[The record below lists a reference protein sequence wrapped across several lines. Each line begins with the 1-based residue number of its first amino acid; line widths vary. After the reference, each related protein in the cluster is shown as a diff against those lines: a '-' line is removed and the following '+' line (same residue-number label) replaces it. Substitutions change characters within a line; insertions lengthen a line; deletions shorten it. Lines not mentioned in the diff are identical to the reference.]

1 MEDSTGTRA
10 AAIRLR
16 IIRMAMLAGVL
27 SFGGIVFFLT
37 RENPPT
43 ATPEVA
49 KTLQMVN
56 IAILVAVAGGLL
68 VLQRLHA
75 NQADASKRTALNIA
89 AWAVGETAALFGGV
103 HFLLIG
109 NPTPY
114 LVGLAMMLVS
124 FVLVPIRD

>member
-1 MEDSTGTRA
+1 MANSTGTRP

-16 IIRMAMLAGVL
+16 VIRMALLAGVL
-27 SFGGIVFFLT
+27 TFGGIVFYLT
-37 RENPPT
+37 SQRAPT
-43 ATPEVA
+43 TTPEA
-49 KTLQMVN
+49 GKAMQMAN
-56 IAILVAVAGGLL
+56 IAILVAVAVGLL

-75 NQADASKRTALNIA
+75 NQADPSKRTALNIA

-124 FVLVPIRD
+124 FVLVPIRE